1 MKTITISASVPMFDY
16 SQLTIETRIKVQ
28 QLETEIDEG
37 HAEVQVLMTQTLD
50 KMWGVGEKYS
60 RVQELLEAHQ
70 ISFKSWFLSKY
81 GSEAMLRK
89 AYKCIRIYS
98 DLTRDKLSLV
108 ADYGKSVVYEITA
121 RNTPQAA
128 RDEIIERLSKGE
140 ELSADDLA
148 NIIENHTIVSTPWL
162 LPGIEPVASNEA
174 DATGIETFQHLTPGN
189 ENVTHIVDAN
199 EMVTPAVTGT
209 HEVGAN
215 RLESMKPVGKPHF
228 TSAQL
233 NTTHAIGDKP
243 APGPAAQWLEKQ
255 KAAAT
260 PPKAESPTTT
270 APIATPPPPPLPP
283 PPAAAKPVSELAKVE
298 YDDHE
303 ADEDEDDGP
312 IELTPIA
319 PPPPPASAIP
329 LPPPPPLV
337 VRSQIDIAVE
347 FSKLSAEKQ
356 FEVAYLMLTKMTKQ
370 QVKELF
376 IKYQTQGE
384 K

>member
-121 RNTPQAA
+121 KNTPQSA

-174 DATGIETFQHLTPGN
+174 DATGIETFQHLTHGN
-189 ENVTHIVDAN
+189 EVDDHITEVGK
-199 EMVTPAVTGT
+199 MVAPAVTET
-209 HEVGAN
+209 HEVGASYH
-215 RLESMKPVGKPHF
+215 EAMKPVGTPKF
-228 TSAQL
+228 TPGQIHA
-233 NTTHAIGDKP
+233 THVISDKP
-243 APGPAAQWLEKQ
+243 TPPPPSPA
-255 KAAAT
+255 
-260 PPKAESPTTT
+260 PKAESPTA
-270 APIATPPPPPLPP
+270 APPPPPPPPPL
-283 PPAAAKPVSELAKVE
+283 AAKPVSELAKVE

-303 ADEDEDDGP
+303 AEDDEDEDDGP
-312 IELTPIA
+312 IELTPLA
-319 PPPPPASAIP
+319 PPPPASAIP